1 MKGGEFFFAPSI
13 SFLKQLKKADWK
25 IAWYQIRVNNPFFL

>member
-13 SFLKQLKKADWK
+13 SFLRQLKKADWDNC
-25 IAWYQIRVNNPFFL
+25 A

>member
-13 SFLKQLKKADWK
+13 SFLRQLKKADWEIVLK
-25 IAWYQIRVNNPFFL
+25 WRSRFEFTRR